1 MLKFDVDGLEP
12 QIVEGLVDLRDSPRL
27 SSVNIGL
34 NRAFLTHRSALS
46 LPLESRFRIDQELG
60 FVNGHGVIENVFLD
74 ES

>member
-46 LPLESRFRIDQELG
+46 LAS
-60 FVNGHGVIENVFLD
+60 
-74 ES
+74 